1 MDPQENTYE
10 NFYRGLFSDILCKPY
25 NEPSKDGGGGR
36 IYQTPADLAEACIKY
51 FLFCHYNKEIISME
65 GLRLHLRLWS
75 QPAFYSY
82 KNIKQYGE
90 DFKTV
95 VERVQLYIEKLYH
108 DKLFN
113 PSSMAA
119 AKFVLQ
125 CKYGSEWVPTEK
137 QIVENH
143 DITVTIGKA
152 KEEDEEHIQGPR
164 ED

>member
-10 NFYRGLFSDILCKPY
+10 SFYRGLFSDILREPY
-25 NEPSKDGGGGR
+25 VETSVKGGGGR
-36 IYQTPADLAEACIKY
+36 LYETPADLAEACIKY
-51 FLFCHYNKEIISME
+51 FLFCHHNNEIISME

-82 KNIKQYGE
+82 KKIKQYGD

-113 PSSMAA
+113 PASMAA

-125 CKYGSEWVPTEK
+125 CKFGSEWVPTEK
-137 QIVENH
+137 KIIENH
-143 DITVTIGKA
+143 DIEVTIGGKKNDNA
-152 KEEDEEHIQGPR
+152 EDTETES
-164 ED
+164 D